1 MVSVVFHKIAKSSPF
16 LKVRLKQAGID
27 LKPEEF
33 VKRTVVS
40 TSYIVGGLSAFVFL
54 LLAKSITLSP
64 ALLLLVP
71 ILFVILFLYMLKLPE
86 FKMVKWEKDINREI
100 VFAGRFLVVELESG
114 VSLYNALANIST
126 NFKVVGGYTREIVK
140 RVELGTNLEDALSEA
155 SEINPSSNFRR
166 VMWQILNSIRTGAEV
181 SKSLVTV
188 IEQISKEQYI
198 EINRYGKKLNPLA
211 MFYMIIAVIM
221 PTLGLTMLIILA
233 SFVDIKIGFE
243 IFVVLLIFLTFMQF
257 MFLSI
262 IRFSRPPIEF

>member
-126 NFKVVGGYTREIVK
+126 NFKV
-140 RVELGTNLEDALSEA
+140 
-155 SEINPSSNFRR
+155 P
-166 VMWQILNSIRTGAEV
+166 
-181 SKSLVTV
+181 
-188 IEQISKEQYI
+188 
-198 EINRYGKKLNPLA
+198 
-211 MFYMIIAVIM
+211 AVIC
-221 PTLGLTMLIILA
+221 
-233 SFVDIKIGFE
+233 
-243 IFVVLLIFLTFMQF
+243 
-257 MFLSI
+257 
-262 IRFSRPPIEF
+262 